1 MITPHVGV
9 AHSISPELTTAPRSQ
24 AALGGG
30 TGDHHAASVYFQH
43 KPDPVSILC
52 LILTL
57 WVHVG
62 LQKAPLRGSETHRHS
77 SFDADKRPSSL
88 VSFFFFSPPNYRIA
102 SYPPLLPQYY
112 MVVSISLLLHYMSHI
127 CYWSGANYLILLG
140 TSIQRSD
147 NLHQVCGTST

>member
-1 MITPHVGV
+1 MWAWPTVF
-9 AHSISPELTTAPRSQ
+9 L
-24 AALGGG
+24 L
-30 TGDHHAASVYFQH
+30 
-43 KPDPVSILC
+43 
-52 LILTL
+52 
-57 WVHVG
+57 
-62 LQKAPLRGSETHRHS
+62 
-77 SFDADKRPSSL
+77 SSL
-88 VSFFFFSPPNYRIA
+88 QPPEARQPWEGGQVIIMLPQSTSSTNLTPSPSCASYSRCGYTWGCKRHPSGDLKPTDTAHLMQTNGQALWFLFFFSPPNYRIA